1 MEFLYFLES
10 IRNPVLDGI
19 MQVLTHLGEETV
31 FMAVAMFFLW
41 CVDKFK
47 GYYLLTIGFLGTQI
61 NQLMKVT
68 FRVPRPW
75 VKDPNFTVVESAV
88 PEATGYSFPSGH
100 TQSAVG
106 TFGGIARWT
115 KRRWLRYTCIAICLL
130 VPLTRMYLGVHTPMD
145 VGVSILIAAL
155 LIFGLYPLI
164 HKATEH
170 PKGMM
175 ALMLVLLL
183 WSVGQVLFM
192 EFFPFP
198 ADAEGAELFSGL
210 KNAYKMLGS
219 VAGFAV
225 VYWLDQRYI
234 RYETAGC
241 WWVQLLKWIPG
252 LGLSVGLKELMYLV
266 LDFLPGELLH
276 RMIAYFVLVLFAGAV
291 WPLTFKY
298 IRKLEKK

>member
-1 MEFLYFLES
+1 MEFLYFLED
-10 IRNPVLDGI
+10 IRNPVLDAVMGL
-19 MQVLTHLGEETV
+19 LTHLGEETI

-61 NQLMKVT
+61 NQLLKVT

-75 VKDPNFTVVESAV
+75 VKDPDFTVVEGAKA
-88 PEATGYSFPSGH
+88 EAGGYSFPSGH

-115 KRRWLRYTCIAICLL
+115 KRRWLRYLCIAVCVI
-130 VPLTRMYLGVHTPMD
+130 VPLTRMYLGVHTPAD

-155 LIFGLYPLI
+155 LIFGLYPLV

-170 PKGMM
+170 PKGMQL
-175 ALMLVLLL
+175 LMLVLLL

-198 ADAEGAELFSGL
+198 AEAEGAELFSGL

-219 VAGFAV
+219 VAGFTV
-225 VYWLDQRYI
+225 VYWLDQRFI
-234 RYETAGC
+234 RYETGGC

-252 LGLSVGLKELMYLV
+252 LALSVGLKELMYLA

>member
-1 MEFLYFLES
+1 MEFLYFLED
-10 IRNPVLDGI
+10 IRNPVLDAV
-19 MQVLTHLGEETV
+19 MSLLTHLGEETV

-61 NQLMKVT
+61 NQLLKVT

-75 VKDPNFTVVESAV
+75 VKDPDFTVVEGAKA
-88 PEATGYSFPSGH
+88 EAGGYSFPSGH

-115 KRRWLRYTCIAICLL
+115 KRRWLRYLCIAVCVI
-130 VPLTRMYLGVHTPMD
+130 VPLTRMYLGVHTPQD
-145 VGVSILIAAL
+145 VGVSILIAGL
-155 LIFGLYPLI
+155 LIFGLYPLV

-170 PKGMM
+170 PKGMQI
-175 ALMLVLLL
+175 LMPVLLM

-192 EFFPFP
+192 ELFPFP
-198 ADAEGAELFSGL
+198 ADAESAELFSGL
-210 KNAYKMLGS
+210 KNAYKMLGC
-219 VAGFAV
+219 VAGFTV
-225 VYWLDQRYI
+225 VYWLDQRFI
-234 RYETAGC
+234 RYETGGC

-252 LGLSVGLKELMYLV
+252 LALSVGLKEVMYLA

>member
-1 MEFLYFLES
+1 MEFLYFLED
-10 IRNPVLDGI
+10 IRNPVFDAVMSL
-19 MQVLTHLGEETV
+19 LTHLGEETV

-61 NQLMKVT
+61 NQLLKVT

-75 VKDPNFTVVESAV
+75 VKDPDFTVVEGAKA
-88 PEATGYSFPSGH
+88 EAGGYSFPSGH

-115 KRRWLRYTCIAICLL
+115 KRRWLRYLCIAVCVI
-130 VPLTRMYLGVHTPMD
+130 VPLTRMYLGVHTPQD
-145 VGVSILIAAL
+145 VGVSILIAGL
-155 LIFGLYPLI
+155 LIFGLYPLV

-170 PKGMM
+170 PKGMQILM
-175 ALMLVLLL
+175 AVLLM

-192 EFFPFP
+192 ELFPFP
-198 ADAEGAELFSGL
+198 ADAESAELFSGL
-210 KNAYKMLGS
+210 KNAYKMLGC
-219 VAGFAV
+219 VAGFTV
-225 VYWLDQRYI
+225 VYWLDQRFI
-234 RYETAGC
+234 RYETGGC

-252 LGLSVGLKELMYLV
+252 LALSVGLKEVMYLA

>member
-1 MEFLYFLES
+1 MEFLYFLED
-10 IRNPVLDGI
+10 IRNPVLDAV
-19 MQVLTHLGEETV
+19 MSLLTHLGEETV

-61 NQLMKVT
+61 NQLLKVT

-75 VKDPNFTVVESAV
+75 VKDPDFTVVEGAKA
-88 PEATGYSFPSGH
+88 EAGGYSFPSGH

-115 KRRWLRYTCIAICLL
+115 KRRWLRYLCIAVCVI
-130 VPLTRMYLGVHTPMD
+130 VPLTRMYLGVHTPQD
-145 VGVSILIAAL
+145 VGVSILIAGL
-155 LIFGLYPLI
+155 LIFGLYPLV

-170 PKGMM
+170 PKGMQI
-175 ALMLVLLL
+175 LMPVLLM

-192 EFFPFP
+192 ELFPFP

-210 KNAYKMLGS
+210 KNAYKMLGC
-219 VAGFAV
+219 VAGFTV
-225 VYWLDQRYI
+225 VYWLDQRFI
-234 RYETAGC
+234 RYETGGC

-252 LGLSVGLKELMYLV
+252 LALSVGLKEVMYLA

>member
-1 MEFLYFLES
+1 MEFLYFLEDL
-10 IRNPVLDGI
+10 RNPVLDFL
-19 MQVLTHLGEETV
+19 MQLFTHLGEETV

-47 GYYLLTIGFLGTQI
+47 GYYLLTVGFLGTQI
-61 NQLMKVT
+61 NQLLKVS
-68 FRVPRPW
+68 FRIPRPW
-75 VKDPNFTVVESAV
+75 VKDPSFTVVESAI
-88 PEATGYSFPSGH
+88 PEASGYSFPSGH

-115 KRRWLRYTCIAICLL
+115 KRRWLRILCIFLCFI

-145 VGVSILIAAL
+145 VGVSVLIAL
-155 LIFGLYPLI
+155 TLIFGLYPLL

-170 PKGMM
+170 PKGMQVLLG
-175 ALMLVLLL
+175 ALLL
-183 WSVGQVLFM
+183 WSIGQVLFM
-192 EFFPFP
+192 ELFPFP
-198 ADAEGAELFSGL
+198 ADASGAELFSGL
-210 KNAYKMLGS
+210 KNAYKMLGA
-219 VAGFAV
+219 VGGFVV
-225 VYWLDQRYI
+225 VYELDQRYI

-252 LGLSVGLKELMYLV
+252 LLLSVGIKELLYLA

-291 WPLTFKY
+291 WPLSFKY

>member
-1 MEFLYFLES
+1 MEFLYFLEGL
-10 IRNPVLDGI
+10 RTPVLDKV
-19 MQVLTHLGEETV
+19 MSLLTHLGEETV

-61 NQLMKVT
+61 NQLLKVT
-68 FRVPRPW
+68 FRIPRPW
-75 VKDPNFTVVESAV
+75 VKDPDFTVVEGAKA
-88 PEATGYSFPSGH
+88 EAGGYSFPSGH
-100 TQSAVG
+100 TQSGVG

-115 KRRWLRYTCIAICLL
+115 RRRWLRYLCIAICVI

-145 VGVSILIAAL
+145 VGVSILIAGV
-155 LIFGLYPLI
+155 LIFGLYPLV

-170 PKGMM
+170 PKGMQI
-175 ALMLVLLL
+175 LMLALLL
-183 WSVGQVLFM
+183 WSVGQVFFM

-210 KNAYKMLGS
+210 KNAYKMLGA
-219 VAGFAV
+219 VAGFTV

-234 RYETAGC
+234 RYETGGC

-252 LGLSVGLKELMYLV
+252 LGLSVGLKEVMYLV

>member
-1 MEFLYFLES
+1 MEFLYFLED
-10 IRNPVLDGI
+10 IRNPVLDAVMGL
-19 MQVLTHLGEETV
+19 LTHLGEETI

-61 NQLMKVT
+61 NQLLKVT

-75 VKDPNFTVVESAV
+75 VKDPDFTVVEGAKA
-88 PEATGYSFPSGH
+88 EAGGYSFPSGH

-115 KRRWLRYTCIAICLL
+115 KRRWLRYLCIAVCVI
-130 VPLTRMYLGVHTPMD
+130 VPLTRMYLGVHTPAD

-155 LIFGLYPLI
+155 LIFGLYPLV

-170 PKGMM
+170 PKGMQL
-175 ALMLVLLL
+175 LMLVLLL

-198 ADAEGAELFSGL
+198 AEAEGTELFSGL

-219 VAGFAV
+219 VAGFTV
-225 VYWLDQRYI
+225 VYWLDQRFI
-234 RYETAGC
+234 RYETGGC

-252 LGLSVGLKELMYLV
+252 LALSVGLKELMYLA

>member
-1 MEFLYFLES
+1 MEFLYFLENL
-10 IRNPVLDGI
+10 RHPVLDQI
-19 MQVLTHLGEETV
+19 MQLLTHLGEETV

-41 CVDKFK
+41 CVDKLK

-61 NQLMKVT
+61 NQLLKVT
-68 FRVPRPW
+68 FRIPRPW
-75 VKDPNFTVVESAV
+75 VKDPDFTVVESAV

-115 KRRWLRYTCIAICLL
+115 RRRWLRYICIAICVI

-145 VGVSILIAAL
+145 VGVSILIAAA
-155 LIFGLYPLI
+155 LIFGLYPLV

-170 PKGMM
+170 PKGMQI
-175 ALMLVLLL
+175 LMLTLLL

-210 KNAYKMLGS
+210 KNAYKMLGA
-219 VAGFAV
+219 VAGFTV

-234 RYETAGC
+234 RYETNGC

-252 LGLSVGLKELMYLV
+252 LGLSVGLKELMYLA

-276 RMIAYFVLVLFAGAV
+276 RAIAYFVLVLFAGAV

>member
-1 MEFLYFLES
+1 MEFLYFLEG
-10 IRNPVLDGI
+10 IRSELLTKI
-19 MQVLTHLGEETV
+19 MLLLTHLGEETV
-31 FMAVAMFFLW
+31 FMAVAMYFLW

-47 GYYLLTIGFLGTQI
+47 GYYLLSIGFLGTQI
-61 NQLMKVT
+61 NQFLKVT

-75 VKDPNFTVVESAV
+75 VKDPDFKAV
-88 PEATGYSFPSGH
+88 AEAIPEAGGYSFPSGH

-115 KRRWLRYTCIAICLL
+115 RRRWRRILNICFCII
-130 VPLTRMYLGVHTPMD
+130 VPFTRMYLGVHTPAD
-145 VGVSILIAAL
+145 VGVSIVIAL
-155 LIFGLYPLI
+155 VLIFGLYPLI

-170 PKGMM
+170 PKGM
-175 ALMLVLLL
+175 LVFLGGMLLV
-183 WSVGQVLFM
+183 SVAQVLYM
-192 EFFPFP
+192 ELFPFP
-198 ADAEGAELFSGL
+198 VESAEIFSGL
-210 KNAYKMLGS
+210 KNAYKMLGA
-219 VAGFAV
+219 VAGFTV
-225 VYWLDQRYI
+225 VYRLDQRYI

-241 WWVQLLKWIPG
+241 WWIQLLKWILG

-266 LDFLPGELLH
+266 LDFLPGELLQ